1 MTRTRRSKTQSKL
14 ASSPATPPAG
24 QRARRDWSLLLLLPA
39 LVAIVLAAYHPVWH
53 GGILWDD
60 EGHLT
65 RPELRSAQ
73 GLWRIWFELGAT
85 QQYYPLVHTA
95 FWIVARVWGQ
105 DPLAYHLLN
114 ITLHAG
120 SAFLIVCILR
130 RLELPGALLAGVIF
144 ALHPIQV
151 ESVAWMTELKN
162 ALSGVLY
169 FAALFVY
176 LRFDR
181 TRKMTSYA
189 LATGLFA
196 LALLSKTVAA
206 TLPAGLL
213 AIFWWQ
219 RGTLSWRRDVVP
231 LLPHLGLSIA
241 AGLTTAWVER
251 TYIGAQGAA
260 FDLTLVERCLVA
272 GRAITFYLTKLLW
285 PANLIFM
292 YPRWHVS
299 QDVWWQYLYPIG
311 VASLFLLSWR
321 LRKWSRGPCAA
332 LMYFVLT
339 LAPALGFVNVFPFKY
354 SFVADHFQYLAGIG
368 IIAFGSAAIVRAAG
382 RWSPLS
388 PKAIEAAA
396 IVLLG
401 TLLGVLTW
409 NQSRQY
415 SDAEA
420 LYRTTLARNPQCWL
434 AHNNLAMIELHR
446 PDGGF
451 EKAWAHFQEAMRI
464 EPDEPLVRNN
474 VGTTL
479 MQMGRLEEALEQH
492 REAVRLAPGYAE
504 AHGNVGADLQRLGRY
519 EEAARAYR
527 VALDIKPELGFI
539 HANLGVTL
547 EKLGRAEEASAEI
560 REALNINPESVQDH
574 NALGD
579 ALLRVGKLD
588 EAIVQYRQAVSLD
601 QTQVMMQDNLG
612 YALFMAGQLEEAEK
626 VLRGAIRLQPDDA
639 AAHDNLGN
647 VLQRLQRVD
656 EALGEYEKA
665 LKTGTPADLPDIH
678 NDMGVALARLG
689 RRDQAIAHFQEAL
702 KLRPSFPAAQA
713 NLSRAVSIPR

>member
-1 MTRTRRSKTQSKL
+1 MTSPRRSKPQSKP
-14 ASSPATPPAG
+14 ASGRPPAVPPA
-24 QRARRDWSLLLLLPA
+24 QRDWWLLLSLPA
-39 LVAIVLAAYHPVWH
+39 LVAIVLAAYHPAWH

-60 EGHLT
+60 DGHLT

-95 FWIVARVWGQ
+95 FWIIARVWGQ

-114 ITLHAG
+114 IVLHAG
-120 SAFLIVCILR
+120 SAFLIVIILR
-130 RLELPGALLAGVIF
+130 RLALPGALLAGVIF

-162 ALSGVLY
+162 TLSGVLY
-169 FAALFVY
+169 FGAVLVY
-176 LRFDR
+176 LQFDR
-181 TRKMTSYA
+181 TRRMALYA

-213 AIFWWQ
+213 VIFWYQ

-231 LLPHLGLSIA
+231 LVPYLGLSIA

-251 TYIGAQGAA
+251 NYIGAQGAA
-260 FDLTLVERCLVA
+260 FDLTLIERCLVA
-272 GRAITFYLTKLLW
+272 GRAITFYLGKLLW

-292 YPRWHVS
+292 YPRWNVS
-299 QDVWWQYLYPIG
+299 QEVWWQYLYPVG
-311 VASLFLLSWR
+311 VAFLFLLLWR
-321 LRKWSRGPCAA
+321 LRNWSRGPCAA
-332 LMYFVLT
+332 LMYFVVT

-368 IIAFGSAAIVRAAG
+368 VIALGSAAIVRSAG
-382 RWSPLS
+382 RWVA
-388 PKAIEAAA
+388 PKLVETAA
-396 IVLLG
+396 IVLFG

-415 SDAEA
+415 ADAEA
-420 LYRTTLARNPQCWL
+420 LYDTTLARNPQSWL
-434 AHNNLAMIELHR
+434 AHNNLAMIELRR
-446 PDGGF
+446 PGGGGF

-464 EPDEPLVRNN
+464 ESDEPLVRNN

-527 VALDIKPELGFI
+527 IALDIKPSLGIF

-547 EKLGRAEEASAEI
+547 EKLGRTEEASAEI
-560 REALNINPESVQDH
+560 REALKINPDSVEDH

-588 EAIVQYRQAVSLD
+588 EAIGHYWQAVSLD
-601 QTQVMMQDNLG
+601 PTQVLMQDNLG
-612 YALFMAGQLEEAEK
+612 YALFMAGQLEEAER
-626 VLRGAIRLQPDDA
+626 VLRGAIRLQPGDA

-647 VLQRLQRVD
+647 VLQRLQRMD
-656 EALGEYEKA
+656 EALAEYERA
-665 LKTGTPADLPDIH
+665 LTTGTPANLADIH

-689 RRDQAIAHFQEAL
+689 RRDQAITHFQEAL
-702 KLRPSFPAAQA
+702 KLRPTFPAAQA
-713 NLSRAVSIPR
+713 NLSRAVSTPR